1 MDEIELKVTERELT
15 VIAEMMT
22 VACKVGCFVNDA
34 DFNDLAMEYRD
45 LLFKTMTM
53 LEERESVAVEKQ
65 AWTDPPFLPMLSAE
79 YLETSF
85 GGEALASF
93 REESFWE
100 EFVMRMSERDVIND
114 IGEAAWDALSDEEQL
129 TMSEEKRLFYER
141 EINDHGI
148 ARFFL
153 INSTNEG

>member
-1 MDEIELKVTERELT
+1 MDEIEFKVTERELT

-34 DFNDLAMEYRD
+34 EFNELAMEYRD
-45 LLFKTMTM
+45 LLFKTMSL
-53 LEERESVAVEKQ
+53 LEDRGSTVVEKH
-65 AWTDPPFLPMLSAE
+65 AWTDPPFVPILSAE

-85 GGEALASF
+85 GVEALDSF
-93 REESFWE
+93 REDSFWE

-129 TMSEEKRLFYER
+129 AMSEEKRLFYER

-148 ARFFL
+148 NRFFL